1 MFFNPYDYD
10 YSLTAGTE
18 YTTFEIE
25 ADGQKYGFGVL
36 ICYEDT
42 DPTVT
47 RKLVLDESGQKKAD
61 WLVNISNDGWY
72 VHFKERQVI
81 PMVELAQRT
90 AISVFRCVE
99 NRVGIIRSVNTG
111 ISCLIEPTGKIRN
124 NFKMG
129 NLPQDAMAR
138 QGVAGWFVDTM
149 PIDSRVTI
157 FSRTGRWLDIVLGM
171 GWSIILLWSIYTSC
185 KYRKSRVMES

>member
-10 YSLTAGTE
+10 YSLAAGTD
-18 YTTFEIE
+18 YTVFDIE
-25 ADGQKYGFGVL
+25 EDGQQYGFGVL

-47 RKLVLDESGQKKAD
+47 RKLVLDTDGHKKAD

-72 VHFKERQVI
+72 VHFRDRQVV

-99 NRVGIIRSVNTG
+99 NRISIIRSVNTG
-111 ISCLIEPTGKIRN
+111 ISCLIEPTGRIRN
-124 NFKMG
+124 SYEKG
-129 NLPQDAMAR
+129 NLPEEATR
-138 QGVAGWFVDTM
+138 RGGLV
-149 PIDSRVTI
+149 
-157 FSRTGRWLDIVLGM
+157 
-171 GWSIILLWSIYTSC
+171 C
-185 KYRKSRVMES
+185 